1 MDALL
6 IALLACLLGEMGDRS
21 QMLCATLAERFRRD
35 SVIIAGMVMAVAAN
49 AALSAFA
56 GNLIAH
62 LLAPNARNLFLA
74 LGFLAG
80 GVSMLMPTK
89 APDALENWR
98 IGAFGTSTLGLFIL
112 GFGESAQFLIAGI
125 SAAWADP
132 VFAGIGGALGIITAC
147 TVAIILRST
156 LATLLPL
163 RLIRRGAAI
172 VFLLTGGIAAVRA
185 LGLT

>member
-21 QMLCATLAERFRRD
+21 QMLCVALTERFRRD
-35 SVIIAGMVMAVAAN
+35 GAIIAGMVVAVACN
-49 AALSAFA
+49 VALSAFA

-74 LGFLAG
+74 LGLLAG
-80 GVSMLMPTK
+80 GVTMLMPTK
-89 APDALENWR
+89 APDALAGWR
-98 IGAFGTSTLGLFIL
+98 IGAFGTSALGLFIL
-112 GFGESAQFLIAGI
+112 GFGESAQFLIMGI

-132 VFAGIGGALGIITAC
+132 VFAGVGGALGIITAC
-147 TVAIILRST
+147 TVAILLRSS

-163 RLIRRGAAI
+163 RIIRRGAAML
-172 VFLLTGGIAAVRA
+172 FLLTGGIVAVRA

>member
-21 QMLCATLAERFRRD
+21 QMLCVALAERFRRD
-35 SVIIAGMVMAVAAN
+35 SLIIAGMIVATACN

-56 GNLIAH
+56 GNMIAH

-80 GVSMLMPTK
+80 GITMLMPTK
-89 APDALENWR
+89 APDALAGWR
-98 IGAFGTSTLGLFIL
+98 IGAFGTSALGLFIL
-112 GFGESAQFLIAGI
+112 GFGESAQFLIIGI
-125 SAAWADP
+125 AAAWADP
-132 VFAGIGGALGIITAC
+132 VFAGIGGALGIIIAC
-147 TVAIILRST
+147 TLAVMLGST

-163 RLIRRGAAI
+163 RLIRRGAAML
-172 VFLLTGGIAAVRA
+172 FLLTGGIAAVRA